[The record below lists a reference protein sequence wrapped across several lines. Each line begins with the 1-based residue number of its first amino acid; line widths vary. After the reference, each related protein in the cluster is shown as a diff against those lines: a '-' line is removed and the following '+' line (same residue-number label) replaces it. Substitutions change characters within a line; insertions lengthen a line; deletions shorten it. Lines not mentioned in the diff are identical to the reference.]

1 MKNLDQDVE
10 NVAESL
16 AAKQEA
22 FDRVMQLSRE
32 VIRSAGQAITMMHNG
47 DTKKAAAVIK
57 EMKGKVK
64 SLQGIDTQ
72 FKYNTQQAYQEY
84 VEAQVFYDIMAG
96 NGVPRMS
103 EIGVDP
109 DAYLMGLMDVTGELK
124 REILESLRRE
134 EIKDAE
140 SYFEIMKGIY
150 DGTRSIRFAEAV
162 LPGFRKKQDV
172 ARIQLENAGSDILSF
187 RNRGR

>member
-47 DTKKAAAVIK
+47 DTKKAATVIK

-96 NGVPRMS
+96 DGVPRMS

-140 SYFEIMKGIY
+140 SYFEIMKSIY